1 MLIVSGQVL
10 AGGIQKKDNLR
21 WCAETFGERGQESP
35 CLSGNSE
42 ATIILCKQPRHR
54 QPVIQAASGLATLT
68 FGERGLAS
76 PCLSGNSEATII
88 LYKQPQHRQ
97 LVIQAASGVA
107 PLTFGERG
115 QASPCL
121 CGNSEAIHRHV
132 SPASLRFKV

>member
-1 MLIVSGQVL
+1 MLIVSGQLL
-10 AGGIQKKDNLR
+10 AGGNQKKDNPG
-21 WCAETFGERGQESP
+21 WGAETFGERGQ
-35 CLSGNSE
+35 
-42 ATIILCKQPRHR
+42 
-54 QPVIQAASGLATLT
+54 V
-68 FGERGLAS
+68 S

-97 LVIQAASGVA
+97 PVIQAASGLA

-121 CGNSEAIHRHV
+121 SGNPGAIHRHV